1 MDGVT
6 IKPNGHEQ
14 LLVTFPYS
22 PRYTHATPK
31 AMGRIPSPLDKLNL
45 SSGKRTAEKG
55 DVD

>member
-6 IKPNGHEQ
+6 IKPEGHERV
-14 LLVTFPYS
+14 LATFSYS
-22 PRYTHATPK
+22 PARAQ
-31 AMGRIPSPLDKLNL
+31 AMDRIRSPLDKLNL